1 MEVTLEITV
10 KELEAKLEKKNE
22 VIRELNAKNIVLQE
36 KVEKLNGELMYW
48 KGLKVAYEQMVNLF
62 MERVKIDD

>member
-1 MEVTLEITV
+1 MEITLEIAV

-36 KVEKLNGELMYW
+36 KVEKLNGELMHW
-48 KGLKVAYEQMVNLF
+48 KGEKVAYERMVNLF
-62 MERVKIDD
+62 IERVKIDD